1 MDKSKKV
8 KLGFF
13 LGVGLLL
20 FIITMF
26 YLGNK
31 ENIFTPTVTL
41 NSIFTDVSGLT
52 AGNNVTYSGINIGTV
67 QSIDIQGIN
76 KVRVIMTVQ
85 KSVLK
90 YIKKDSQVTINSTSL
105 VGSKAVSISSG
116 SDTAKTAEDG
126 DYLPS
131 NLPIDI
137 GQIMNNL
144 YNSTKQADS
153 IAQELTTI
161 VAKVNSGEGTLGQL
175 INNKSLYNSVDSAFN
190 TFSSYT
196 DQINAVVF
204 KLSGMID
211 KVSYQINDFTVEVNK
226 ITRDIAAITQKMN
239 SNQSVIGTILTDTN
253 FANNI
258 KDIIRQSDEAVRN
271 FERGA
276 FSFQQNMEA
285 LKHNFLFKGY
295 FEDMGYWDKTEFE
308 KQVQQKQKEFDQRQ
322 QYLDQQQAIIEG
334 LQKKL
339 QELEKRL
346 DEEIQKNS
354 QQK

>member
-1 MDKSKKV
+1 MDKSRKI

-13 LGVGLLL
+13 IGIGLLL
-20 FIITMF
+20 FIIALF

-41 NSIFTDVSGLT
+41 NSIFSDVSGLT
-52 AGNNVTYSGINIGTV
+52 AGNNVMYSGINIGTV
-67 QSIDIQGIN
+67 QSIDIEGVN

-85 KSVLK
+85 KDVLK

-105 VGSKAVSISSG
+105 VGSKAISISSG
-116 SDTAKTAEDG
+116 SDTAKAAEDG

-131 NLPIDI
+131 SLPIDI

-161 VAKVNSGEGTLGQL
+161 VAKVNAGEGTLGQL
-175 INNKSLYNSVDSAFN
+175 INNKGLYNSVDSAF
-190 TFSSYT
+190 TVFSNST
-196 DQINAVVF
+196 GQVNSVILKLSNMIDQVAGQIN
-204 KLSGMID
+204 S
-211 KVSYQINDFTVEVNK
+211 FTREVNK
-226 ITRDIAAITQKMN
+226 ITTDIANITKKMN
-239 SNQSVIGTILTDTN
+239 SNESVVGTLLTDTV

-258 KDIIRQSDEAVRN
+258 KNIARQSDEAVKN

-308 KQVQQKQKEFDQRQ
+308 KQVELKQKEFDQRQ
-322 QYLDQQQAIIEG
+322 QYLDQQEAIIKD
-334 LQKKL
+334 LQRQLK
-339 QELEKRL
+339 ELEKKL
-346 DEEIQKNS
+346 DAEIEKNTN
-354 QQK
+354 K

>member
-1 MDKSKKV
+1 MDKSRKI

-13 LGVGLLL
+13 IGIGLLL
-20 FIITMF
+20 FIIALF

-41 NSIFTDVSGLT
+41 NSIFSDVSGLT
-52 AGNNVTYSGINIGTV
+52 AGNNVMYSGINIGTV

-85 KSVLK
+85 KSVIK

-105 VGSKAVSISSG
+105 VGSKAISISSG
-116 SDTAKTAEDG
+116 SDTSKSAEDG

-131 NLPIDI
+131 TLPIDI

-153 IAQELTTI
+153 IAKELTTI

-175 INNKSLYNSVDSAFN
+175 INNKGLYNSVDSAF
-190 TFSSYT
+190 TVFSNSTGQVNAVIYKLSNMI
-196 DQINAVVF
+196 DQVAGQIN
-204 KLSGMID
+204 S
-211 KVSYQINDFTVEVNK
+211 FTIEVNK
-226 ITRDIAAITQKMN
+226 ITTDIANITKKMN
-239 SNQSVIGTILTDTN
+239 SSESVVGTLLTDTV

-258 KDIIRQSDEAVRN
+258 KNIAKQSDEAVKN

-308 KQVQQKQKEFDQRQ
+308 KQVELKQKEFDQRQ
-322 QYLDQQQAIIEG
+322 KYLDEQQAIIRE
-334 LQKKL
+334 LQKQL
-339 QELEKRL
+339 DALEKKL
-346 DEEIQKNS
+346 DAEIEKNS
-354 QQK
+354 NK